1 MSKGKPVHVEVYIK
15 NQENLEKMIKRF
27 SRKVK
32 KSGILE
38 EVRERRRFI
47 KKSVK
52 RRLKRLNKKRL
63 AQEATKK
70 YKEKFND

>member
-63 AQEATKK
+63 AQEETKK

>member
-1 MSKGKPVHVEVYIK
+1 MSKPVNVEVVIHDQ
-15 NQENLEKMIKRF
+15 NQVERMIKKF

-32 KSGILE
+32 KSGLLE
-38 EVRERRRFI
+38 ELRDRRYFT

-52 RRLKRLNKKRL
+52 RRLKRLKRKRL

-70 YKEKFND
+70 YKEKFKD

>member
-15 NQENLEKMIKRF
+15 NQEDLEKMIKRF

-63 AQEATKK
+63 AQEETKK

>member
-15 NQENLEKMIKRF
+15 NQEDLEKMIKRF

-38 EVRERRRFI
+38 EVRERRQFT

>member
-15 NQENLEKMIKRF
+15 NQEDLEKMIKRF

>member
-1 MSKGKPVHVEVYIK
+1 MSKPVNVEVVIHDQ
-15 NQENLEKMIKRF
+15 NQVERMIKKF

-32 KSGILE
+32 KSGLLE
-38 EVRERRRFI
+38 ELKDRRYFT

-52 RRLKRLNKKRL
+52 RRLKRLKRKRL

-70 YKEKFND
+70 YKEKFKD

>member
-1 MSKGKPVHVEVYIK
+1 MSKPVNVEVVIYD
-15 NQENLEKMIKRF
+15 QSQVERMIKKF

-32 KSGILE
+32 KSGLME
-38 EVRERRRFI
+38 ELRERRYFT

-52 RRLKRLNKKRL
+52 RRLKRLKRKRL

-70 YKEKFND
+70 YKERFKD